1 MDEEERKI
9 TTDDFYS
16 NAGCLAGFGRLL
28 QSIAPTCFVIV
39 MILNFTVEWAF
50 ILPMIIW
57 LGIMFYTIANH
68 GKNRFFSILKNNIII
83 VVGAFVLFILIPNIW
98 EWIFSP

>member
-16 NAGCLAGFGRLL
+16 NNDGCMVVFGRLL

-39 MILNFTVEWAF
+39 IILNFTVEWAF

-68 GKNRFFSILKNNIII
+68 GKNRFFSIVKNSII
-83 VVGAFVLFILIPNIW
+83 VVVGFFVLFILIPNIW
-98 EWIFSP
+98 EWIF